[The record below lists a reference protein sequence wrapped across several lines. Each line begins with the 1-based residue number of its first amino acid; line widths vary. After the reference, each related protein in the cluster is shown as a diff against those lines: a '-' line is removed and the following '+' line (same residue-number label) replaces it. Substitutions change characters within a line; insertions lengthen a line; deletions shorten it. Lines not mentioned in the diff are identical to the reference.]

1 MGKNINIENCKYFV
15 CICEFT
21 QSKNHAMSIHA
32 FDLNA
37 DGVVELITGWSNGKV
52 SRLSKGLET
61 FTSVITQAGIKKFLI
76 VSPSCS

>member
-1 MGKNINIENCKYFV
+1 MF
-15 CICEFT
+15 FFSFSF

-52 SRLSKGLET
+52 SAQLVTPQK
-61 FTSVITQAGIKKFLI
+61 
-76 VSPSCS
+76 

>member
-1 MGKNINIENCKYFV
+1 M
-15 CICEFT
+15 

-52 SRLSKGLET
+52 KTGEDSICLRLNDMCIHCVHQT
-61 FTSVITQAGIKKFLI
+61 
-76 VSPSCS
+76 